1 MGCRWAQWVG
11 DDLLFRLGVTPVCKC
26 CIRTPWENE
35 RLPTAASK
43 RNRNVKT
50 LWCCNVRIW
59 NVGSDRLM
67 VLISF
72 GWIREQCHLAYI
84 MTEEWSKLPTT
95 LRCQAAAVRV
105 NAASY
110 RHSVLEDG
118 ESKMGSWLGTKF
130 LGSLAHQ
137 SMHVLCA
144 SAHLFPYV
152 CGLFSQQ
159 GIANLIDK
167 IASVHFGTRAS
178 HCRLPEHSDES
189 STCAG
194 LCMCV
199 SASHKIFF
207 FVVFSPSLAP
217 VKGGDIWRGE
227 LICACMF

>member
-72 GWIREQCHLAYI
+72 GWIRAQCHLAYI
-84 MTEEWSKLPTT
+84 ITEEWSPLPST
-95 LRCQAAAVRV
+95 LRCGAAAGRA

-110 RHSVLEDG
+110 WQPVREDG
-118 ESKMGSWLGTKF
+118 GSARW
-130 LGSLAHQ
+130 
-137 SMHVLCA
+137 A
-144 SAHLFPYV
+144 SSGPTAWP
-152 CGLFSQQ
+152 
-159 GIANLIDK
+159 
-167 IASVHFGTRAS
+167 
-178 HCRLPEHSDES
+178 PW
-189 STCAG
+189 
-194 LCMCV
+194 
-199 SASHKIFF
+199 
-207 FVVFSPSLAP
+207 PAP
-217 VKGGDIWRGE
+217 VPSCARGFWALSRE
-227 LICACMF
+227 SETWLIK

>member
-1 MGCRWAQWVG
+1 MGRRWAQWVG

-84 MTEEWSKLPTT
+84 MTKEWSQLPTT
-95 LRCQAAAVRV
+95 LQCRAAAVRV

-110 RHSVLEDG
+110 WQSVQKNID
-118 ESKMGSWLGTKF
+118 SVWIAGSGQRSQALYHTKVHFMPLPIYSLRWIKELSAYSGRRVSHCHLQEWLDK
-130 LGSLAHQ
+130 S
-137 SMHVLCA
+137 SI
-144 SAHLFPYV
+144 YV
-152 CGLFSQQ
+152 CACFEQNISLCTLVSVASPCERRSSLESR
-159 GIANLIDK
+159 INL
-167 IASVHFGTRAS
+167 
-178 HCRLPEHSDES
+178 C
-189 STCAG
+189 
-194 LCMCV
+194 LCV
-199 SASHKIFF
+199 LKK
-207 FVVFSPSLAP
+207 VDL
-217 VKGGDIWRGE
+217 
-227 LICACMF
+227 